1 MDKKDIIIY
10 TDNTGN
16 VRVEAYVQNETIWL
30 TQKGMANLF
39 NVKVP
44 AIAKHL
50 KNIYQSEELNEKAT
64 ISILETV
71 QIEGKRKIIKLERTI
86 ASYFDY
92 IENQVEVRKEIN
104 RPFTMEE
111 LAESVNK
118 FLNFNYFKVL

>member
-10 TDNTGN
+10 TDSTGN

-50 KNIYQSEELNEKAT
+50 KNIYQSEELDEKAT

-71 QIEGKRKIIKLERTI
+71 QIEDDQQIKRK
-86 ASYFDY
+86 
-92 IENQVEVRKEIN
+92 RKCS
-104 RPFTMEE
+104 
-111 LAESVNK
+111 L
-118 FLNFNYFKVL
+118 